1 MFVDRSRRF
10 VHSANNEREIKTTL
24 SLSPDFCDRCT
35 CLSFDRFLFDWLFE
49 EGKNNTTDGEM
60 SYGFRIN
67 SRRPTRE
74 RNLESVSSG
83 PVGKASL
90 HISYMGVHSCASI
103 LASPLSTRFLHSLPQ
118 HFSTLVTCISSYH
131 RVRNL
136 WN

>member
-10 VHSANNEREIKTTL
+10 VHSTNNEREIKIT
-24 SLSPDFCDRCT
+24 LSPDFCDRCT
-35 CLSFDRFLFDWLFE
+35 CLSFDRFLFDWLFG

-67 SRRPTRE
+67 SRRPARE

-103 LASPLSTRFLHSLPQ
+103 LPSPLSTRFLHSLPQ

-136 WN
+136 